1 MNRVTQ
7 TDNLM
12 VIITDFL
19 RFSIRKE
26 GRSKTKS
33 EFTQT
38 LCTYDQSLNCYLS
51 YVNAEQW
58 AHMFR
63 GLV

>member
-12 VIITDFL
+12 VIITDIL
-19 RFSIRKE
+19 RFRIGKE

-33 EFTQT
+33 KFTQA

-51 YVNAEQW
+51 YVNTKQL
-58 AHMFR
+58 AHN
-63 GLV
+63 V